1 MRGSNQFAESATGVV
16 YIHSSPVAL
25 CPHVEWALAD
35 VLPAPVDLRW
45 SPTLDDQVGAAVD
58 WIGPVGTA
66 AALAA
71 ALRPWSLLRF
81 EVTEDPSEGVDGMR
95 YSHVPGLGLWQGT
108 TNAVGDVV
116 VGEQRLRAILAGGGD
131 VGGEIR
137 RALGTAWDEAL
148 EPFRLGGE
156 GAQITWLHRYVS

>member
-1 MRGSNQFAESATGVV
+1 MRGSNQFAASSTGVV
-16 YIHSSPVAL
+16 YIHSSPAAL
-25 CPHVEWALAD
+25 CPHVQWALAD
-35 VLPAPVDLRW
+35 ALGARADLRW
-45 SPTLDDQVGAAVD
+45 SPTLDDQLSASVE
-58 WIGPVGTA
+58 WTGPVGTA
-66 AALAA
+66 GALAA

-95 YSHVPGLGLWQGT
+95 YCHVPGLGLWQGT

-116 VGEQRLRAILAGGGD
+116 VGEQRLRAILVGGAD

-148 EPFRLGGE
+148 EPFRFGGA
-156 GAQITWLHRYVS
+156 GAEVTWLHRYVS

>member
-1 MRGSNQFAESATGVV
+1 MRGSNQFADSATGVV
-16 YIHSSPVAL
+16 FIHSSPVAL

-35 VLPAPVDLRW
+35 ALGARAGLRW
-45 SPTLDDQVGAAVD
+45 TSTLDDQVGASVE
-58 WIGPVGTA
+58 WVGPVGTSG
-66 AALAA
+66 ALAA

-116 VGEQRLRAILAGGGD
+116 VGEQRLRAILAGSGD
-131 VGGEIR
+131 IAGEIR
-137 RALGTAWDEAL
+137 RALGTAWDDAL
-148 EPFRLGGE
+148 EPFRFGGASAE
-156 GAQITWLHRYVS
+156 VTWLHRHVS